1 MAGESQ
7 AEAITTDVTLR
18 YSDMD
23 AFGHL
28 NNAVYATLFEAGRV
42 AYVDQLLAP
51 LTPAGAGYVIVKL
64 TIEFKAETRYPGTA
78 RIATRVTRV
87 GGSSMTYA
95 QELRVNGKLSATAES
110 VCALFDLTRRKALR
124 CPDAMRDFFAARGA
138 ATG

>member
-1 MAGESQ
+1 MPDAGQSD
-7 AEAITTDVTLR
+7 AVTTEVTLR

-23 AFGHL
+23 ALGHL

-51 LTPAGAGYVIVKL
+51 LTPAGAGYVIVRL
-64 TIEFKAETRYPGTA
+64 TIEFKAEARYPGVA
-78 RIATRVTRV
+78 SVLTRVTRV

-95 QELRVNGKLSATAES
+95 QELSVNGKLAATAES
-110 VCALFDLTRRKALR
+110 VCALFDLARRKALR